1 MSRRIKFMLDGCDIQ
16 FYAEAPADITLEQL
30 LRQCDRIE
38 PDWCCCGICSAAFDD
53 DRLELRFDYDDVEKV
68 DADAPCKIWEK
79 GAHKYE

>member
-1 MSRRIKFMLDGCDIQ
+1 MSRKIKFLLDGCDIS
-16 FYAEAPADITLEQL
+16 FYAEAPADMTLEQL
-30 LRQCDRIE
+30 LKQCDRIE
-38 PDWCCCGICSAAFDD
+38 PDYCRCGIRSADFDD